1 MSLLT
6 PNFDSIEN
14 NIDDISFGLLRT
26 NPKLSTNIK
35 LVVDSGDKLYMDAI
49 SANQTLSTSNYKK
62 FTINPGGSYSHDVAR
77 FFGSLSSDI
86 MYDAGRN
93 NSDISVFGDYS
104 TQYEDQYHYGASFN
118 STKLYG
124 EQYKFFAP
132 IWLEKNIPSYFV
144 IYRVKNADFIKE
156 YTTDNAGQNSRILE
170 MLNNATLIKTFD
182 LTKNSNIGK
191 YLRNHV
197 NDVNFP
203 KSAIF
208 QNYAADQGTI
218 YNGIDVV
225 KGGFVNKKEFVNPDL
240 VKDKIE
246 ILNNFILTDGF
257 KRNQVA
263 SANLINLE
271 FLFDDTNADNYQIYR
286 YFGVY
291 VDAIQE
297 GSFGV
302 HDVVNTDT
310 TELIKIEHGTI
321 STLYDLSGGLT
332 HADMFI
338 NQTDLAFP
346 TLNWVKS
353 NDDQFYHIRN
363 NSIFNNM
370 AELPVSLNKQEVGV
384 FTDKVKEASINL
396 QDFLVD
402 IKDVI
407 DFTVIM
413 APHNA
418 DKLFLA
424 PLSELKAYHY
434 KLHQFEFVADH
445 TIPKGKFNGQL
456 YSCLGNMEDI
466 AGALAGAINHS
477 DIPYSAKSIS
487 DRVIIQ
493 DYAYG
498 NTRRLTAFGILSGNI
513 SNFIQI
519 NTGIHDNL
527 GLDNSLV
534 PVGVNTDFT
543 QWSILTPTGGGNKNE
558 VVIVKKTE
566 INTDLVGKYLKS
578 SSSKTF
584 SKIKQVITEP
594 YDSTLY
600 RIIIEKSIDIP
611 NSKTLNVYR
620 DYIAEY
626 GKFSAYPIKDF
637 DFDFYDTSNSELNEL
652 LFENFISGVP
662 YYTKYAESCG
672 AKFFEVSED
681 YYPTLFP
688 ILEAEIVN
696 RRKSITN
703 LNEDAELVIK
713 DNKINSEYDRLFEN
727 ELKETALYSRVVPFV
742 NKFAIKD
749 SFNARMKPYVL
760 NVNEAFGSDNMSPV
774 LREGMGRDPLQYNM
788 EHFHINAIPS
798 VFRAYPE
805 NTYQLNGYVDYE
817 NQGNLTATNLK
828 SVSHNYFDKFFTWD
842 GIYSDI
848 SAITHIVVDNT
859 PGYDTTLVY
868 FSTPISSSIISG
880 NTITKLDGT
889 VVTLPNTP
897 IITDGLIL
905 QFVGSL
911 SSIPQGNPTLS
922 QGDLFTREGLQFV
935 KHKTRKMYTAFD
947 GGSSHDF
954 ATTTFRGIKYIYK
967 SRKESLR
974 LNPTD
979 FSFDTTINGY
989 KFASVINLQN
999 DADTNGVEIEVIK
1012 NDAFKFLCIYI
1023 NLKLQNNDVKEL
1035 SRKVL
1040 YELVHARLNQNYID
1054 VKINGALDLHGAA
1067 WSTGTVVLNGIA
1079 DNHGNLPAFM
1089 KELTITESGSYSY
1102 LLFNWLNPATNQLE
1116 KKALKVLAVLGDS
1129 SISVSGYPV
1138 EWDPIYGPGQVWHAV
1153 TNIGSFQQVD
1163 YEYTYVDGGYN
1174 GLKELMETLKSSSF
1188 KNIFAQYSPLVKYTT
1203 VKTDGT
1209 LANNEFVLN
1218 LDDGTSLLKPS
1229 MVKYAVDPD
1238 KPLSYKITS
1247 GEVGKIV
1254 VQRED
1259 PYYVELRRIN
1269 ENYNPI
1275 TKDVVDFTDIYTEYK
1290 STDTIINL
1298 RNKKIYDKFNRLGIA
1313 FNTYSKYLG
1322 TNFGII
1328 KNMFY
1333 HKVNPIAPD
1342 STLKLSSSSDKAPLY
1357 PKIGEVAIDKKDIN
1371 VLDSKYSSKYYVKYN
1386 ANNSKEFV
1394 YGTLNPIEHKSFLA
1408 STVMKVEDA
1417 YDIIKYNA
1425 TNLKSLEDLNNS
1437 RINQLVDSSIVWF
1450 ETEDKLYADFYIKKA
1465 VLQELLDQGIK
1476 GSFDK
1481 YVSATNSY
1489 GDLTTTLDDLQ
1500 QYSEWNI
1507 VPRFIISQIDVYSKE
1522 TKDNPTQFLHANS
1535 IADIDT
1541 TVFAKQSNFSIEPF
1555 ATDRLG
1561 FRLIYN
1567 KRYGYNYMC
1576 YVVTK
1581 IIA

>member
-14 NIDDISFGLLRT
+14 NIDDISFGILRT

-35 LVVDSGDKLYMDAI
+35 LVVDSGDTLYMDSI
-49 SANQTLSTSNYKK
+49 PANQTLATSDYKK
-62 FTINPGGSYSHDVAR
+62 FSINPGGSYSHDVAR

-86 MYDAGRN
+86 QYDAGRA

-104 TQYEDQYHYGASFN
+104 TQYEDLYHYGASFN

-144 IYRVKNADFIKE
+144 IYRVKNTDFIKD
-156 YTTDNAGQNSRILE
+156 YDTSNGGQNSRILE
-170 MLNNATLIKTFD
+170 MLSSATLIKTFD

-197 NDVNFP
+197 NDANFP

-208 QNYAADQGTI
+208 QNYAADQGTL

-225 KGGFVNKKEFVNPDL
+225 KGGFVSKKEFINPDL

-271 FLFDDTNADNYQIYR
+271 FLFDDANADNYQIYR
-286 YFGVY
+286 YFGLY

-297 GSFGV
+297 GTFNV
-302 HDVVNTDT
+302 HDVVKTDT

-332 HADMFI
+332 HEDMFI
-338 NQTDLAFP
+338 NQTDLGFP

-363 NSIFNNM
+363 NSIFNNLV
-370 AELPVSLNKQEVGV
+370 ELPVSLNKQEASI
-384 FTDKVKEASINL
+384 FTDKIKESSINL

-407 DFTVIM
+407 DFTVVV

-424 PLSELKAYHY
+424 PLSELKAYQY
-434 KLHQFEFVADH
+434 KLHQFEFVADN

-477 DIPYSAKSIS
+477 EIPYSAKSIG

-498 NTRRLTAFGILSGNI
+498 NTRKLTAFGILVGNI
-513 SNFIQI
+513 SNFVHI
-519 NTGIHDNL
+519 NTGIQDTV

-543 QWSILTPTGGGNKNE
+543 QWSIWTSTGGGNKNE
-558 VVIVKKTE
+558 VVIVKNTE
-566 INTDLVGKYLKS
+566 IKTNLVGKYLKS
-578 SSSKTF
+578 ASSRTF
-584 SKIKQVITEP
+584 SRIKQVITEP
-594 YDSTLY
+594 YDSTLV
-600 RIIIEKSIDIP
+600 RIIIEKPLDIP

-620 DYIAEY
+620 DYVAEY

-637 DFDFYDTSNSELNEL
+637 DFDFYDTSNSDLNEL
-652 LFENFISGVP
+652 QFENFISGVP

-672 AKFFEVSED
+672 AKFFEISED

-696 RRKSITN
+696 RRNSVNN
-703 LNEDAELVIK
+703 LNEDSELIIK
-713 DNKINSEYDRLFEN
+713 DNKISSEYDRLFEN

-749 SFNARMKPYVL
+749 SFNARMKPYIL

-774 LREGMGRDPLQYNM
+774 LREGMSRDPLQYNM

-805 NTYQLNGYVDYE
+805 NCYTLNGYVDFE
-817 NQGNLTATNLK
+817 NQGNLTSANLK
-828 SVSHNYFDKFFTWD
+828 SIAHNYFDKFFTWD
-842 GIYSDI
+842 GMYSDI
-848 SAITHIVVDNT
+848 SAITSIFVENGVT
-859 PGYDTTLVY
+859 VIY
-868 FSTPISSSIISG
+868 FSTPISPSIISG

-889 VVTLPNTP
+889 VVTLPSTP
-897 IITDGLIL
+897 IISNGLSL
-905 QFVGSL
+905 VFVGVL
-911 SSIPQGNPTLS
+911 PTNPTLS
-922 QGDLFTREGLQFV
+922 QGDLFKRDGLQFV
-935 KHKTRKMYTAFD
+935 KHKTRKMYTTFD

-954 ATTTFRGIKYIYK
+954 ATTTFRGIKYTYK
-967 SRKESLR
+967 SRKESLK

-979 FSFDTTINGY
+979 FSFDTNANGY

-999 DADTNGVEIEVIK
+999 GADTNGVEIEVIK

-1023 NLKLQNNDVKEL
+1023 NLKLQDNDVKEL

-1040 YELVHARLNQNYID
+1040 YELIHARLNQNYVD
-1054 VKINGALDLHGAA
+1054 VKINGALDLHGAN
-1067 WSTGTVVLNGIA
+1067 WSSGNKVVINGIV
-1079 DNHGNLPAFM
+1079 DNHGNYPAFM
-1089 KELTITESGSYSY
+1089 KELTITENGSYSY
-1102 LLFNWLNPATNQLE
+1102 LLFNWFNPLTSQYE
-1116 KKALKVLAVLGDS
+1116 KKALKVLGVSGDS
-1129 SISVSGYPV
+1129 SITVLGYPV
-1138 EWDPIYGPGQVWHAV
+1138 EWDNVNGPGVEWHGV

-1163 YEYTYVDGGYN
+1163 YEYTYLDGGYN
-1174 GLKELMETLKSSSF
+1174 GLRELMETLKASSF
-1188 KNIFAQYSPLVKYTT
+1188 KNLFAQYSPLVKYTT
-1203 VKTDGT
+1203 IKQDGT
-1209 LANNEFVLN
+1209 NVSNEFILN

-1269 ENYNPI
+1269 ENYNPL
-1275 TKDVVDFTDIYTEYK
+1275 TKDVIDFTDIYSEYK
-1290 STDTIINL
+1290 STDTIVNL
-1298 RNKKIYDKFNRLGIA
+1298 RNKKIYDKFSRLGIA
-1313 FNTYSKYLG
+1313 FNSYAPYLG

-1357 PKIGEVAIDKKDIN
+1357 PKIGEVAIDKRDVN
-1371 VLDSKYSSKYYVKYN
+1371 TLDSKYSSKYYVKYN
-1386 ANNSKEFV
+1386 ANNSREFV

-1417 YDIIKYNA
+1417 YDIIKYNS
-1425 TNLKSLEDLNNS
+1425 TNVKSLEELNNT
-1437 RINQLVDSSIVWF
+1437 RINQIPDSSIVWF

-1476 GSFDK
+1476 GAFDK
-1481 YVSATNSY
+1481 YVSAKNSY

-1507 VPRFIISQIDVYSKE
+1507 VPRFIISQIDVYTKE
-1522 TKDNPTQFLHANS
+1522 TKDSPTQFLNADN
-1535 IADIDT
+1535 IAAIDT
-1541 TVFAKQSNFSIEPF
+1541 TVFSKQTNYSIEPF